1 MLIYT
6 DPFDHK
12 EYLLVTIDVRSASRI
27 EAAELA
33 SAMPEPTGGPI
44 DFGPGGLGRTQR
56 DLPIRAEHIAIL
68 DPRWAVAI
76 WRHPKTSYRLDIGTL
91 MVPYFFDRRLGM
103 AEMNWPN
110 GPDPFHYRDHRNEID
125 HA

>member
-1 MLIYT
+1 
-6 DPFDHK
+6 
-12 EYLLVTIDVRSASRI
+12 
-27 EAAELA
+27 
-33 SAMPEPTGGPI
+33 
-44 DFGPGGLGRTQR
+44 
-56 DLPIRAEHIAIL
+56 
-68 DPRWAVAI
+68 
-76 WRHPKTSYRLDIGTL
+76 LDIGTL